1 MTCTDKLESG
11 EYHHTCTEA
20 WWYVQG
26 TMVASTDA
34 DGIAKLW
41 DVRMV
46 AEVRSMAAGEHPLN
60 KCSFDRS
67 SEVLAVASDNSKV
80 LCYSTSSGELLQQLH
95 GHEDAVQAVVFDPRG
110 EFMVSAASD
119 STFRLWS

>member
-1 MTCTDKLESG
+1 MTCTDKPKSG
-11 EYHHTCTEA
+11 LHCHTRPEA
-20 WWYVQG
+20 RWYVQG

-46 AEVRSMAAGEHPLN
+46 AEVRSIAAGEHPLN

-67 SEVLAVASDNSKV
+67 SEVLAVASDNGKV

-95 GHEDAVQAVVFDPRG
+95 GHEDAVQAVMFDPRG